1 MCQIKKYKYNYVMLG
16 IAYWTIVIP
25 SFFIQYFESLLLM
38 IHNKHFSYNW

>member
-25 SFFIQYFESLLLM
+25 SFLFNILRLY
-38 IHNKHFSYNW
+38 Y